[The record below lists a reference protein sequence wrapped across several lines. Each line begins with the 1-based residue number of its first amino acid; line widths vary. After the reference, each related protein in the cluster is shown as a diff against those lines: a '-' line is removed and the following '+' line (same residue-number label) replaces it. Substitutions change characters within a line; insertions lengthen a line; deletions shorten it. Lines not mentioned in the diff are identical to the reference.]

1 MALRKFVDVKALGR
15 FKQKIDET
23 FMAYPKI
30 RQLLPENGNKVGDLV
45 FYGDGGIDD
54 LVFCSKDERLY
65 IYTSSG
71 FKQIPWADEILF
83 VLDGDNNICQKES

>member
-45 FYGDGGIDD
+45 F
-54 LVFCSKDERLY
+54 CSKDERLY
-65 IYTSSG
+65 SCTCCG